1 MNNLNRN
8 LSVLIRMK
16 NYCNKIEETLNR
28 FNKDYKIF
36 LEDEDFKDSIS
47 MKIFQIGE
55 LVNHLS
61 AEYLEET
68 KMK

>member
-1 MNNLNRN
+1 MSNLNRN

-16 NYCNKIEETLNR
+16 NYYNKIDETLNR

-55 LVNHLS
+55 LVNHL
-61 AEYLEET
+61 
-68 KMK
+68 

>member
-47 MKIFQIGE
+47 IRYFK
-55 LVNHLS
+55 
-61 AEYLEET
+61 
-68 KMK
+68 

>member
-1 MNNLNRN
+1 
-8 LSVLIRMK
+8 MK
-16 NYCNKIEETLNR
+16 NYYNKIDETLNR

-55 LVNHLS
+55 LVNHL
-61 AEYLEET
+61 
-68 KMK
+68 